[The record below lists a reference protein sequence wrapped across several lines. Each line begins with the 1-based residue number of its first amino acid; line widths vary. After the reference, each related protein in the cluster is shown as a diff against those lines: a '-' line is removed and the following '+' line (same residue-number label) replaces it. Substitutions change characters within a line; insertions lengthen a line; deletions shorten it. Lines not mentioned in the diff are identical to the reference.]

1 MGVYVA
7 FVFDSYNDK
16 IIMVDNSY
24 SEFEE
29 RSGIIRIEFKTA
41 EGYQFAGDF
50 FYIAHPWIEG
60 VYGAYGDPTRA
71 YIDIDTSE
79 LEDWEEYLI
88 VFDEPIPYTP
98 SIPTKTFTVQLSP
111 IFATGARILDYDPS
125 LGITLEEGSSIT
137 LYIEA
142 LEGYRIRTDV
152 DMPPAIFSSKTEIY
166 GDYIVDENELC
177 FLAYIT
183 ISYDDISDGESCQI
197 ELTTAKYEPPEE
209 PEEPADPNARTQFFT
224 VYQPSNEDM
233 IAINN
238 AIFLNSSG
246 SVNILQYFSSYK
258 KFFIKIPTNGEK
270 VLKAGN
276 YNFERNVKVVSQLKQ
291 VVDCGT
297 IFIPELYHS
306 VLDYSP
312 YTRIKIFLPFSGF
325 QELNPSEVMNHNIRL
340 QYTVDVLSGRCLAQ
354 IYSDITEPESCIANY
369 FGTIAYDVLLGTGG
383 GEYYYG
389 MYDLLTSM
397 QLGELTPYVLIH
409 TQRPLEDSNA
419 SEYEGTPTSEVIKV
433 GDVKGFVAYE
443 TIYASNMIATESEK
457 KEIEQLLRQG
467 VLVD

>member
-7 FVFDSYNDK
+7 FVFESYGGK

-24 SEFEE
+24 EEFEE
-29 RSGIIRIEFKTA
+29 RSGTIRIEFKTA

-50 FYIAHPWIEG
+50 FYIASPWIEG
-60 VYGAYGDPTRA
+60 VYDAHDPTRA

-98 SIPTKTFTVQLSP
+98 SVPTKTFTVQLSKL
-111 IFATGARILDYDPS
+111 ASGARIIDYDPS
-125 LGITLEEGSSIT
+125 VGITLEEGSSIT

-142 LEGYRIRTDV
+142 LEGYRIRLDTD
-152 DMPPAIFSSKTEIY
+152 MLPAIFSSKTEIY
-166 GDYIVDENELC
+166 GDFIDEDDELC

-183 ISYDDISDGESCQI
+183 ISYDDISDGESCVI
-197 ELTTAKYEPPEE
+197 EIRTAKYEPPEE
-209 PEEPADPNARTQFFT
+209 PEEPTDPNARTQFFT
-224 VYQPSNEDM
+224 VYQPSDEDM

-238 AIFLNSSG
+238 AIFLTSSG
-246 SVNILQYFSSYK
+246 SANITQYFSSYK

-270 VLKAGN
+270 VLKAGK
-276 YNFERNVKVVSQLKQ
+276 YNFQRNVKVVSQLKQ

-297 IFIPELYHS
+297 IFIPERYHS

-312 YTRIKIFLPFSGF
+312 YTRIQIYLPFSGF

-369 FGTIAYDVLLGTGG
+369 FGTIAYDVMFGTGG
-383 GEYYYG
+383 GGEYFYG

-409 TQRPLEDSNA
+409 TKRPLEGSNT

-433 GDVKGFVAYE
+433 GDVTGFVAYE